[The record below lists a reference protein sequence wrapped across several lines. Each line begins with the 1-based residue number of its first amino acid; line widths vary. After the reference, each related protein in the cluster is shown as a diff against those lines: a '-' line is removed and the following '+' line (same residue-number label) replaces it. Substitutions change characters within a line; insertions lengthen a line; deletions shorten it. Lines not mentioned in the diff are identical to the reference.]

1 MIDPRFALRVA
12 LGTLSVAADHLRG
25 RPRPFV
31 LNHLV
36 TVRCNLACPF
46 CYVSGPEQ
54 TEFNRAHYPR
64 SAEMDT
70 AEVLAF
76 YRQLVEADFKIAILL
91 GGEPLLRADFG
102 ELLRGLAGRLY
113 VTVFTNGYLLEDRAE
128 AVKDVTNLFV
138 SLDAPDEQHDALRAR
153 PGTFRRALAGL
164 ELVRR
169 RYPKVKPAVNMTV
182 TTKNVHRVGE
192 MLAFAR
198 ALGVPIGFQ
207 PPSYEG
213 QFTVGDRPFAAS
225 ATQTPQAQAVADAF
239 RLIRDAAD
247 RGERIIGS
255 RAFFTHVIENRPSYP
270 CHYPSAVL
278 GPVFPNG
285 DVVACTSSRVIGSVR
300 GAPLAELVNGR
311 AWRDNCALGPTCAKG
326 CRDWGI
332 HDLSAVRNRRF
343 GLGDARRYAKAF
355 VASPAR

>member
-1 MIDPRFALRVA
+1 MRLDPRFALRVA
-12 LGTLSVAADHLRG
+12 LGTLSVAADFVRG

-31 LNHLV
+31 VNHLV

-54 TEFNRAHYPR
+54 AEFNRAHYPR

-70 AEVLAF
+70 AQMLAF
-76 YRQLVEADFKIAILL
+76 YRQLVAADFKIAIVL

-102 ELLRGLAGRLY
+102 ELLQALAGRLY
-113 VTVFTNGYLLEDRAE
+113 VTVFTNGFLLEDRAE
-128 AVKDVTNLFV
+128 AVKDATNLFV
-138 SLDAPDEQHDALRAR
+138 SLDAPDEQHDELRATR
-153 PGTFRRALAGL
+153 GTFKRALAGL
-164 ELVRR
+164 ERVRR
-169 RYPKVKPAVNMTV
+169 QYPKVKPAVNMTV
-182 TTKNVHRVGE
+182 TAKNVHRVRE

-198 ALGVPIGFQ
+198 ELGVPIGFQ

-213 QFTVGDRPFAAS
+213 QFTVGDRPFATS
-225 ATQTPQAQAVADAF
+225 ATMTPQAQAVADAF

-247 RGERIIGS
+247 RGERVIGS
-255 RAFFTHVIENRPSYP
+255 REFFTHVIENRPTYP
-270 CHYPSAVL
+270 CHYPSSVL

-285 DVVACTSSRVIGSVR
+285 DVVACTSSRVIGNVR
-300 GAPLAELVNGR
+300 RTPVAALVQSR
-311 AWRDNCALGPTCAKG
+311 AWLDNCALGPACAKG

-355 VASPAR
+355 VTAG